1 MSSQRNNEPTSLAM
15 RTQYYSAS
23 SLDGFISKPD
33 DSLDWLF
40 PLGDVNKTSYPSFLD
55 DVGAIAMGS
64 STYGWMLQHTIKHG
78 TDQANP
84 SAWPYEQPTWV
95 FSSRTLPSVEGADIR
110 FVSGHVRPVHEAM
123 KAAAHGR
130 NLWLAGGGGLV
141 AQFYENLLDE
151 IIVQIGS
158 VTLCKGKPLLPRQI
172 ISPALKLVAVQQY
185 GPGLVELRYEVPT

>member
-78 TDQANP
+78 TDQA
-84 SAWPYEQPTWV
+84 T
-95 FSSRTLPSVEGADIR
+95 
-110 FVSGHVRPVHEAM
+110 
-123 KAAAHGR
+123 
-130 NLWLAGGGGLV
+130 
-141 AQFYENLLDE
+141 
-151 IIVQIGS
+151 
-158 VTLCKGKPLLPRQI
+158 LLPGLMSNPPGCSQAA
-172 ISPALKLVAVQQY
+172 PCQALRALTSASF
-185 GPGLVELRYEVPT
+185 LDM